1 MHPML
6 NIAVRAARSAA
17 RIINRGSVD
26 IDSIR
31 VARKQL
37 NDFVTEIDRASEQT
51 LVEAFFEAFPDHCI
65 LAEESGFIAGPKSR
79 AAQASDPLVNP
90 RAPWLRELDHLWIID
105 PLDGTTNFIHGVPQY
120 AVSIGLLE
128 RGTLTQAVVYNP
140 ATDEMFT
147 ASRGAGAFF
156 NNRRIRVS
164 KRLGIKESLIG
175 TGFPSRSMD
184 QLDEFMAYFR
194 QLTLDGAGLR
204 RPGAAAL
211 DLAYVAAGRF
221 DAFYE
226 IGLSPWDVAAGALL
240 ITEAGGLIGDFQ
252 GEPEHLF
259 GSQVLTANPTLF
271 AVMIQ
276 RFSTIYN
283 KYKSE
288 QRSFS

>member
-1 MHPML
+1 ML
-6 NIAVRAARSAA
+6 NIAVRAARAAA

-37 NDFVTEIDRASEQT
+37 NDFVTEIDRASEEA
-51 LVEAFFEAFPDHCI
+51 LVDALFESFPDHCI

-79 AAQASDPLVNP
+79 AGHQSDALVNLKS
-90 RAPWLRELDHLWIID
+90 PWLRELEHLWIID

-120 AVSIGLLE
+120 AISIGLLE
-128 RGTLTQAVVYNP
+128 RGVLTQAVVYNP
-140 ATDEMFT
+140 ASDEMFT

-164 KRLGIKESLIG
+164 KRVAIKESLIG
-175 TGFPSRSMD
+175 TGFPSRSMA
-184 QLDEFMAYFR
+184 QLDEFLAYFR

-221 DAFYE
+221 DAFFE

-252 GEPEHLF
+252 GEAEHLF
-259 GSQVLTANPTLF
+259 GGRVLAANPALF
-271 AVMIQ
+271 ALMIQ
-276 RFSTIYN
+276 RFSSIYG
-283 KYKSE
+283 KHQAQLSE
-288 QRSFS
+288 T

>member
-31 VARKQL
+31 IARKQL
-37 NDFVTEIDRASEQT
+37 NDFVTEIDRASEQA
-51 LVEAFFEAFPDHCI
+51 LIEAFFDAYPDHCI
-65 LAEESGFIAGPKSR
+65 LAEESGFIAGPKSP
-79 AAQASDPLVNP
+79 AAHPSDPLVNT

-128 RGTLTQAVVYNP
+128 RGLLTQAVVYNP

-156 NNRRIRVS
+156 NSRRIRVS

-175 TGFPSRSMD
+175 TGFPSRSME
-184 QLDEFMAYFR
+184 QLDEFLAYFR

-221 DAFYE
+221 DAFFE
-226 IGLSPWDVAAGALL
+226 MGLSPWDVAAGALL

-252 GEPEHLF
+252 GEAEHLF
-259 GSQVLTANPTLF
+259 GGRVLAANPTLF

-276 RFSTIYN
+276 RFSSIHN
-283 KYKSE
+283 KYQSE
-288 QRSFS
+288 QRSH